1 LRAAFFQALS
11 QPDMKELMRTKGMT
25 LVVDPKEDFAGLIR
39 EETAFWTKHAKELG
53 ITQAQ

>member
-1 LRAAFFQALS
+1 
-11 QPDMKELMRTKGMT
+11 MKERMRTMGMT